1 MFLGSSYWS
10 APLVTAMNKFDQ
22 FMTGFTDVFQ
32 KPSVS
37 GGDLSGTYVLGRLLA
52 ALGIGLLFGLV
63 GFSLLS

>member
-1 MFLGSSYWS
+1 
-10 APLVTAMNKFDQ
+10 MNKFDQ